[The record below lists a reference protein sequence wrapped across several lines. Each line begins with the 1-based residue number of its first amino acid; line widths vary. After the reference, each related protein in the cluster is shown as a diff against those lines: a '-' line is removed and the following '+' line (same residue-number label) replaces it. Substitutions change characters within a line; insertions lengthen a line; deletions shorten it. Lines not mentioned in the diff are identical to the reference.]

1 MAKLNLFLSD
11 AYRLRYIALF
21 VVYDRQIAN
30 YATVD
35 GNVSSYSIH
44 RRDLTGERKFCR
56 LRPRSAER
64 EVLDARKGGDCNYN
78 WDDIFKN
85 PYNEAN
91 LRVDLTTAL
100 YVNRWEKARVRDRL
114 VGIRESLWECCA
126 CVEP

>member
-1 MAKLNLFLSD
+1 MIVIFYLRFL
-11 AYRLRYIALF
+11 
-21 VVYDRQIAN
+21 
-30 YATVD
+30 T
-35 GNVSSYSIH
+35 
-44 RRDLTGERKFCR
+44 
-56 LRPRSAER
+56 RSFFQR
-64 EVLDARKGGDCNYN
+64 IARKGGDCNYN